1 MVLKKK
7 YVNKDIKLRQ
17 KNKYI
22 EDYTFIY
29 NIIVNNSNFKNSTRL
44 KSKSNLFK
52 FARFN
57 SYNSN
62 FVNRCILTGKSRCI
76 NRAFKISRNKLLSL
90 SKNAFITDLNK
101 HTK

>member
-7 YVNKDIKLRQ
+7 YVNKDIKLRR

-22 EDYTFIY
+22 EDYIFIY
-29 NIIVNNSNFKNSTRL
+29 NIIVNNSNFENSIRL
-44 KSKSNLFK
+44 KSKINLSK
-52 FARFN
+52 FTRYN
-57 SYNSN
+57 SHNSN

-76 NRAFKISRNKLLSL
+76 NRTFKISRNKLLIL
-90 SKNAFITDLNK
+90 AKNAFITDLNK